1 MVEPNAQA
9 VVLLDVLSF
18 KIQRPRQRNCERT
31 RERVYF
37 ALQLVR
43 RLAVCLA
50 VRLVQEGERTI
61 VKTDVAMVAAGAD
74 SAPDIRRGSNCS

>member
-18 KIQRPRQRNCERT
+18 KIQRPIQRDCQWAG
-31 RERVYF
+31 ERVYF
-37 ALQLVR
+37 ALQFVR
-43 RLAVCLA
+43 RLAVCLDA
-50 VRLVQEGERTI
+50 RLVQEGERTI

-74 SAPDIRRGSNCS
+74 SAPDIRPGSYCS